1 MTLPVCIHVPPL
13 GEPFELTL
21 PGGAL
26 IRHLDLADVLQPAL
40 TPLMPLF
47 QIVDA
52 IVALHKC
59 TTAVVDALGP
69 PPDPSKL
76 TSCIPE
82 LAEKVSKLL
91 GLVPQLSLPLMVV
104 GIIDLLIRVLG
115 DVRGVLVHLAVEL
128 ESVARII
135 ERARELDDA
144 GLLQVAGCV
153 EASVQQ
159 EAANLGAQLASLGRL
174 IGLTN
179 VFVGMI
185 GGPEIP
191 DFSSLSGKPLQ
202 EVIEPLDELVTL
214 LQGARRMV
222 PLP

>member
-1 MTLPVCIHVPPL
+1 MTIAVCIHVPPL

-21 PGGAL
+21 PGGAQ
-26 IRHLDLADVLQPAL
+26 IQHLELADVLQPAL

-76 TSCIPE
+76 ASCIPE
-82 LAEKVSKLL
+82 LAEKVAKLL
-91 GLVPQLSLPLMVV
+91 GLVPQLSLPLMII
-104 GIIDLLIRVLG
+104 GIIDLLIRVLS
-115 DVRGVLVHLAVEL
+115 DVRGVLVHLAAEL
-128 ESVARII
+128 DAITRII
-135 ERARELDDA
+135 DRARELNDPN
-144 GLLQVAGCV
+144 LLEVAGCV
-153 EASVQQ
+153 ETSVQQ
-159 EAANLGAQLASLGRL
+159 EAANLGKQLASLGRL

-179 VFVGMI
+179 LFLGMV

-191 DFSSLSGKPLQ
+191 DFSSLSGKPIQ
-202 EVIEPLDELVTL
+202 EAISPLDQLVTI
-214 LQGARRMV
+214 LQDARRMV
-222 PLP
+222 PVP